1 MLYASGV
8 EVAFLKFNASATNN
22 VNWFSQK
29 RLLQSQWNDLKTATN
44 IYEFSI
50 PGKLRYFEIS
60 GPYAGCEN
68 DSGWFLITTHPYCNW
83 EDRIPIPSIIY
94 SKLNT
99 SVNWNDYGT
108 LNCKYL

>member
-1 MLYASGV
+1 MLYASGI

-22 VNWFSQK
+22 VNWFSQN

-60 GPYAGCEN
+60 GPYAGCKN